1 MRLMKS
7 TDFPLYRDLC
17 AVSLVRQ
24 GASIA
29 GTLRMTRSDIV
40 STSVD
45 DALYLQLRDQLF
57 PESRMAFPTDGG
69 EILRPKKFSAHLAKM
84 AHYAG
89 LGPIS
94 GSPKTWSEEQ
104 FKRLEFWVQR
114 QRYQVI
120 FAGVFCAW
128 CGLRPSEVATLR
140 CSDIHLREKIICLRD
155 TKSGTDQTGAIPDA
169 VHVALVRYC
178 AHIGRTDPLFVTRQ
192 GSMWDAGH
200 VRAAVRQIG
209 AELGYSDL
217 TPRRLR
223 TSVGTA
229 LARAGVHISVIQS
242 QLRHCDPGT
251 AMKYYIYTE
260 LDQNR
265 AALNQLGKRS

>member
-1 MRLMKS
+1 
-7 TDFPLYRDLC
+7 
-17 AVSLVRQ
+17 
-24 GASIA
+24 
-29 GTLRMTRSDIV
+29 MTRSDLV
-40 STSVD
+40 STNAD
-45 DALYLQLRDQLF
+45 DVLYLQLRDEMF
-57 PESRMAFPTDGG
+57 PESPMAFPTDEG
-69 EILRPKKFSAHLAKM
+69 ETLRPKKFSAHLAKM
-84 AHYAG
+84 ADFAD

-94 GSPKTWSEEQ
+94 GSPKTWSADQ
-104 FKRLEFWVQR
+104 FNQLAFWVNR
-114 QRYQVI
+114 QRYQAI

-140 CSDIHLREKIICLRD
+140 CSDIHLREKIISLRD

-178 AHIGRTDPLFVTRQ
+178 AHIGQNAPLFVTRQ
-192 GSMWDAGH
+192 GMMWNAGH
-200 VRAAVRQIG
+200 VRAAVHQIG

-223 TSVGTA
+223 ASVGTA